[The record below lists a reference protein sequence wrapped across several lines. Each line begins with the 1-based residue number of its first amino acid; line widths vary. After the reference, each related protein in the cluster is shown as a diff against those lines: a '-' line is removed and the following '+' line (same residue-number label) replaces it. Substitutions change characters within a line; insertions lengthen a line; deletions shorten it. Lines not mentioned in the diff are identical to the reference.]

1 MMKRLLFMLAFL
13 VSFGF
18 AAVGQ
23 ESVDPNEEESQ
34 EQTSEEN
41 QNPSTVDGIT
51 TVTLDG
57 SQTLAELLGDQ
68 KDEVLYLKLVGP
80 LTKDDFTTM
89 RGMSALKIIDMAGVT
104 QLPFGDW
111 HGMQMIPSEAFGGQ
125 NPKLGLERVIF
136 PACLEIIESSA
147 FSGCTSLSKA
157 DFSLATQLNTIGSS
171 AFNNCSA
178 LLEITLSNCS
188 VLQTIDNAFSY
199 CTGLK
204 SVNLSNCSSLREIK
218 GYAFYACS
226 ALTTVNLDN
235 CDRLTL
241 IGEESFWGC
250 SKLTTV
256 KLNGCTALSTIDND
270 AFGGWSN
277 NAYLDFDFSQLTS
290 LNSIG
295 ANAFAGRGLSGEITF
310 ASQISQLG
318 VGAFNDCDKI
328 TSISFA
334 NCPELTVISSNTFG
348 DCDLLE
354 TVDFTGCS
362 KLSTLQKNAFTNCP
376 SLKRVIINN
385 NYYKTTDDVLFRLKT
400 GTYDKEA
407 LQLYPA
413 GKTDASYEIPASTQ
427 SIYIDAFPYN
437 THLRNVYIPSN
448 ISEIEPDAFGKTEMY
463 YPPLRMN
470 LKVTMESATPIKL
483 DASIGL
489 ENSVIIVPEEGLE
502 AYKSKDYW
510 KDYRII
516 KAGESEMLEIHLEGN
531 QTLASQLAGVVT
543 DMITQIKITGNV
555 KSSDFST
562 LKQMR
567 NLMKLDLSEANLENN
582 IVPNEAFYGHTI
594 LEEIILPTTV
604 ETIDQWAFHSCP
616 SLKSINLSE
625 LSSLTRIEQS
635 AFFNCPSF
643 PTELKLP
650 SSIKY
655 LGYSAFKGTNISTI
669 DFSNTNIENIASE
682 AFRDCPITGT
692 LSFPASLSTI
702 NSYAFEQANVS
713 EIHLNAFN
721 TWLNQGNF
729 SSTDKEECKVYV
741 PYGSMTD
748 YKNSDYWRDFSN
760 IIEEEA
766 PAGTSLIVTLTQMG
780 TLEDYIIK
788 KAVDVNNVTELI
800 ISGPLN
806 LQDLSQIGTMVRLQ
820 KLNMLDSSF
829 ENGRFYY
836 DFNQNSGLPFLKE
849 LILPKELKALD
860 GSFNYL
866 RRLEKV
872 VLPKSIEELFTVF
885 QGCEAL
891 HDINLTEC
899 ENLKR
904 IGVGCFS
911 GCTSLPST
919 LILPKSIRRIDDCA
933 FASTNLTSV
942 DFSNT
947 QIETIEYR
955 AFYNCPLTGDCDFP
969 GTLTTIA
976 KGAFNQASFS
986 SIKLRSLDVVELFEI
1001 NTFPNV
1007 DLANLKIFV
1016 PNSLVEAYKDH
1027 KYWYGYAN
1035 CIEGFGTTITAK
1047 PSNQE
1052 YGYVTG
1058 SGVYENEEQVTL
1070 RAFCNSF
1077 GWYEGSYFYWD
1088 GYVNLFVGWD
1098 NVEADH
1104 KQKSTYTFTCDGSEK
1119 TIVARFERITFDR
1132 SYHNIEFIG
1141 ADEQSVTVR
1150 FDPSNL
1156 GSEEYFVGWYE
1167 NDVCISK
1174 DLTLTVHVKDGSKER
1189 VISPRFEGKTNS
1201 FGNTTISDANK
1212 VDGQDVSLYYNV
1224 KITGDAT
1231 WKPNSIYMEMP
1242 YSSVLIESPIETS
1255 TINLNLGDTY
1265 NWRYIYLPYNLNV
1278 ADIQCYNENDI
1289 ASSQFVV
1296 RYYDGEERAKNGTG
1310 NSWKQ
1315 LKTTDKLEVGK
1326 GYIFRTNNGATYKL
1340 NASSG
1345 MEALLTNQP
1354 VTIPLSKHTSVAA
1367 PDANWNLI
1375 GNPYPCY
1382 YNIGT
1387 LYENGFKGTITVWDP
1402 QLDNYQYYT
1411 QDDADQYLK
1420 PLTAFFVQ
1428 QTDEVS
1434 SILFTTS
1441 GRAAKLPEGTTRSA
1455 SALRSGDGRQV
1466 LNLVLSNDSLSDKT
1480 RIVFNEAAKAG
1491 YELGLDASKFRSMN
1505 PNAPA
1510 FYSIDVDNQQLAI
1523 NERPWDNGVVRLG
1536 CNFGVKGEYSIA
1548 LQEAVEQDLILVDK
1562 VTGAQTNLKEQAYR
1576 FSAEVGENND
1586 RFELRSGNPTSMEEI
1601 AGFQWQVR
1609 GGQLFLTGL
1618 PTNARVIV
1626 HDTMGRT
1633 VCDRTVSDEL
1643 SSLALPQAGVYYLTI
1658 RTQQATRTE
1667 RIMVKE

>member
-1 MMKRLLFMLAFL
+1 MMKRLLFMFAFL

-157 DFSLATQLNTIGSS
+157 DFSLATQLNTISSS

-235 CDRLTL
+235 CNRLTL

-250 SKLTTV
+250 PKLTTV
-256 KLNGCTALSTIDND
+256 KLNGCTALSTIDNN

-310 ASQISQLG
+310 ASQINQLG
-318 VGAFNDCDKI
+318 VGAFNNCDKI
-328 TSISFA
+328 TSISFT

-354 TVDFTGCS
+354 SVDFTGCS

-385 NYYKTTDDVLFRLKT
+385 NYYKTTDDVLFRLKN

-427 SIYIDAFPYN
+427 IIYIDAFPYN
-437 THLRNVYIPSN
+437 THLKNVNIPSSV
-448 ISEIEPDAFGKTEMY
+448 SEIEADAFGEKAY
-463 YPPLRMN
+463 YSPSIRMN

-516 KAGESEMLEIHLEGN
+516 KAGESEMLEIHLEGT
-531 QTLASQLAGVVT
+531 QTLASQLTDVVT

-555 KSSDFST
+555 KSSDFPT
-562 LKQMR
+562 LKQMH
-567 NLMKLDLSEANLENN
+567 NLRKLDLSEARLENN

-616 SLKSINLSE
+616 SLKSINLDA

-655 LGYSAFKGTNISTI
+655 LGYSSFKGTNISTI
-669 DFSNTNIENIASE
+669 DFSNTNIENISSE

-692 LSFPASLSTI
+692 LSFPVSLSTI

-766 PAGTSLIVTLTQMG
+766 PTGESLEITLTQMG
-780 TLEDYIIK
+780 SLENYLTIHEIN
-788 KAVDVNNVTELI
+788 VENVTELT
-800 ISGPLN
+800 ISGPM
-806 LQDLSQIGTMVRLQ
+806 DWRDIEQICTMSKLQ
-820 KLNMLDSSF
+820 KLNMLNVQM
-829 ENGRFYY
+829 EN
-836 DFNQNSGLPFLKE
+836 DHLPDNAFTIWSMDYEGPALRYLME
-849 LILPKELKALD
+849 VVLPKDLQSI
-860 GSFNYL
+860 GSYAFYNCK
-866 RRLEKV
+866 RLAKV
-872 VLPKSIEELFTVF
+872 VLPTTLRSLDGFSECSMLREINIGDCTSLENISGFA
-885 QGCEAL
+885 GCA
-891 HDINLTEC
+891 
-899 ENLKR
+899 
-904 IGVGCFS
+904 
-911 GCTSLPST
+911 SLPST
-919 LILPKSIRRIDDCA
+919 LVLPNTIKSISGLSNSSITYIDLSQTSIESLWGT
-933 FASTNLTSV
+933 FAGCTL
-942 DFSNT
+942 
-947 QIETIEYR
+947 I
-955 AFYNCPLTGDCDFP
+955 GDWDFP
-969 GTLTTIA
+969 GTLSNIGGNT
-976 KGAFNQASFS
+976 FNSAQFS
-986 SIKLRSLDVVELFEI
+986 SIKLRNLEMVRLSGK
-1001 NTFPNV
+1001 NTFPAV
-1007 DLANLKIFV
+1007 DLNTFKIYV
-1016 PNSLVEAYKDH
+1016 PNNLVETYQKNT
-1027 KYWYGYAN
+1027 YWYDYRN
-1035 CIEGFGTTITAK
+1035 NIVGFGNTIMATPNNSDWGA
-1047 PSNQE
+1047 
-1052 YGYVTG
+1052 VTG
-1058 SGVYENEEQVTL
+1058 SGAYDQNDQVIL
-1070 RAFCNSF
+1070 RATCHDWINN
-1077 GWYEGSYFYWD
+1077 
-1088 GYVNLFVGWD
+1088 YVNKYGYLFVGWFEGD
-1098 NVEADH
+1098 
-1104 KQKSTYTFTCDGSEK
+1104 QKLSEK
-1119 TIVARFERITFDR
+1119 TTYQLTADNQDHSIKAIFERILFSDNNDWITIVNYDTK
-1132 SYHNIEFIG
+1132 
-1141 ADEQSVTVR
+1141 SVTATI
-1150 FDPSNL
+1150 DL
-1156 GSEEYFVGWYE
+1156 TYLDSETFFTGWYE
-1167 NDVCISK
+1167 DDVCISK
-1174 DLTLTVHVKDGSKER
+1174 DQTVTVHIKDGSKER

-1242 YSSVLIESPIETS
+1242 YSSVLVESPIETS
-1255 TINLNLGDTY
+1255 TINLNLHETY
-1265 NWRYIYLPYNLNV
+1265 DWRYIYLPYNLNV
-1278 ADIQCYNENDI
+1278 ADIQCANEGDV
-1289 ASSQFVV
+1289 AYSQFVV

-1315 LKTTDKLEVGK
+1315 LKTTDKLEMGK
-1326 GYIFRTNNGATYKL
+1326 GYIFRTNNGAAYKL

-1411 QDDADQYLK
+1411 QDDADQYLN

-1455 SALRSGDGRQV
+1455 STLRSGDGRQV

-1510 FYSIDVDNQQLAI
+1510 FYSIDADNQQLAI

-1548 LQEAVEQDLILVDK
+1548 LQETVEQDLILVDK

-1576 FSAEVGENND
+1576 FSAEVGESND
-1586 RFELRSGNPTSMEEI
+1586 RFELRSGNPTGMEEI

-1609 GGQLFLTGL
+1609 GGRLFLTGL

-1643 SSLALPQAGVYYLTI
+1643 SGLALPQAGVYYLTI